1 MSIDL
6 PRTIRQIK
14 PEKSVAPLHLRA
26 SSARIYADR
35 LAALGRASLLLD
47 TCVYIDNAA
56 GKLPLPVQAL
66 VDNAIQYHCAV
77 CIGELTVGLGN
88 LDPGSRGYRAV
99 RKHYA
104 DLIAAMPPH
113 RILVPDDDMWS
124 TAGLMAGTLART
136 QNYQPAQ
143 RKELLN
149 DALIY
154 LTGRKLGIP
163 VLTQNND
170 FDLLSQLH
178 PSASSSSTRVWTHSL
193 IQ

>member
-1 MSIDL
+1 LSIDL
-6 PRTIRQIK
+6 PRTIRRIK
-14 PEKSVAPLHLRA
+14 PEKSVAPLHLR
-26 SSARIYADR
+26 SSASRIYADR

-56 GKLPLPVQAL
+56 GKLPPAAQAL
-66 VDNAIQYHCAV
+66 VDNAVQYHCAV

-88 LDPGSRGYRAV
+88 LDPSSSGYRAA
-99 RKHYA
+99 RRHYVG
-104 DLIAAMPPH
+104 LISAMPPH
-113 RILVPDDDMWS
+113 RILAPDDDVWS

-136 QNYQPAQ
+136 QNYQPTQ

-178 PSASSSSTRVWTHSL
+178 PSGIV
-193 IQ
+193 IFY